1 MLSDAQALRFM
12 SREEFNTFPTSAVF
26 GMSTPGYAIAINS
39 PSLKYKI
46 FKVKDD
52 EVLVI
57 FKQVNMFKVHYKRL
71 LGFPIS
77 KKGDVK
83 LEKAIFKKLC
93 TLDDVTEMQLLESD
107 AILHGLDTSKL
118 EYENVEFFVN
128 PKELSPTMNGKYRQ
142 RYQISKF
149 VDDLVYRDA
158 TPDDFENI
166 ISLLN
171 RWMQFKDDGEGVHS
185 KPIYKNVI
193 KNSNKYLLGDYTT
206 KVLYY
211 KDELFAFSVNYV
223 TDSKVYQITNIVD
236 TFSDTF
242 PKHLVKGGN
251 RIPFY
256 YLVKSFEDYE
266 YISFMGSI
274 NPKSNVFKN
283 KELVYKTYEK
293 FYRIK
298 LKK

>member
-1 MLSDAQALRFM
+1 MLNDAQPLRFM
-12 SREEFNTFPTSAVF
+12 SKDEFNSFPTHTIF

-46 FKVKDD
+46 FKVNGD
-52 EVLVI
+52 EVLVL
-57 FKQVNMFKVHYKRL
+57 FKQVNMFSVHYKRL

-77 KKGDVK
+77 KKGDRK
-83 LEKAIFKKLC
+83 LEKALFKKLC
-93 TLDDVTEMQLLESD
+93 TIEDVTEMQLLESD
-107 AILHGLDTSKL
+107 ANLHGLDTSKL

-149 VDDLVYRDA
+149 IDDLIYRDA
-158 TPDDFENI
+158 TPEDFEAI

-171 RWMQFKDDGEGVHS
+171 RWMSFKDDGEGVHS

-193 KNSNKYLLGDYTT
+193 KDPYKYLLGDYTT

-223 TDSKVYQITNIVD
+223 VDDKVFQITNIVD
-236 TFSDTF
+236 MFSDTF

-256 YLVKSFEDYE
+256 YLVKAFKDYE

-274 NPKSNVFKN
+274 DSKSNVFKN
-283 KELVYKTYEK
+283 KQLVYKTYEK
-293 FYRIK
+293 FFRVK
-298 LKK
+298 FKK

>member
-1 MLSDAQALRFM
+1 MLNDAQALRFM
-12 SREEFNTFPTSAVF
+12 SREEFNTFPTSTVF
-26 GMSTPGYAIAINS
+26 GMCTPAYAIAINS

-46 FKVKDD
+46 FKVNGD
-52 EVLVI
+52 EVLVL
-57 FKQVNMFKVHYKRL
+57 FKQVNMFQTHYKRL

-77 KKGDVK
+77 KKGDRK
-83 LEKAIFKKLC
+83 LEKALFKKLC
-93 TLDDVTEMQLLESD
+93 GLDDVTEMQLLESD
-107 AILHGLDTSKL
+107 AIAHGLDTSKL

-128 PKELSPTMNGKYRQ
+128 PKELAPTMGGKYRQ
-142 RYQISKF
+142 RYQINKF
-149 VDDLVYRDA
+149 IDDLVYRDA
-158 TPDDFENI
+158 TSEDFENI

-193 KNSNKYLLGDYTT
+193 KNPNKYLLDDYTT

-223 TDSKVYQITNIVD
+223 VDGKVFQITNIVD

-256 YLVKSFEDYE
+256 YLVHSFKDYE

-283 KELVYKTYEK
+283 KQLVYKTYEK
-293 FYRIK
+293 FFRIK
-298 LKK
+298 FKK

>member
-1 MLSDAQALRFM
+1 MLSDAQPLRFM
-12 SREEFNTFPTSAVF
+12 TLDEFNRFPSLTIF
-26 GMSTPGYAIAINS
+26 GMTTPGYAKAINS

-46 FKVKDD
+46 FTINDD
-52 EVLVI
+52 EVLVL
-57 FKQVNMFKVHYKRL
+57 FKQVNMFQTHYKRL

-77 KKGDVK
+77 IKGDRK
-83 LEKAIFKKLC
+83 LEKALFKKLC
-93 TLDDVTEMQLLESD
+93 TLDDVTEIQLIETD
-107 AILHGLDTSKL
+107 AINHNMNKDAF
-118 EYENVEFFVN
+118 ECENVEFFVN
-128 PKELSPTMNGKYRQ
+128 PKELDPTMNGKYRQ
-142 RYQISKF
+142 RYQINKF
-149 VDDLVYRDA
+149 IDDLVYRDA
-158 TPDDFENI
+158 TPNDFEAI
-166 ISLLN
+166 INLLN
-171 RWMQFKDDGEGVHS
+171 KWMNFKDDSEGLHS

-193 KNSNKYLLGDYTT
+193 KDPYKYLLDDYTT

-223 TDSKVYQITNIVD
+223 TDTKVFQITNIVD
-236 TFSDTF
+236 TFSDNF

-256 YLVKSFEDYE
+256 YLVKAFKDYE

-283 KELVYKTYEK
+283 KALVYKTYEE
-293 FYRIK
+293 FYRLK